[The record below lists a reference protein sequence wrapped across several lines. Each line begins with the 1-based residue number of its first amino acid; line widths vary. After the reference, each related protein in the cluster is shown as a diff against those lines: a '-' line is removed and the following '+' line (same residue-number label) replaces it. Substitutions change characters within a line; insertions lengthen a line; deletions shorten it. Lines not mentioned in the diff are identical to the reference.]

1 MNILTVTAHPDD
13 EILGFGGSSW
23 VLNHKGH
30 QVHHLILSGD
40 VEARRYRPG
49 VDELA
54 KDIKKANE
62 IVGSSFEL
70 ANFPNIKFNVVPHI
84 ELVQSIE
91 KVIEEFEPD
100 WVFTHHP
107 MDLNDD
113 HKHVSNACQA
123 AVRLF
128 QRKPTKRIKAFYFME
143 ISSSTDWSFP
153 IGYGGFAPNTYLEL
167 GEEGLNKKLESLSN
181 YRGVMRDFPHPRSVE
196 AITGLAAKRGGESGY
211 KYAEAFQM
219 VFQGLE

>member
-1 MNILTVTAHPDD
+1 MKILTITAHPDD

-23 VLNHKGH
+23 VLSQQGHK
-30 QVHHLILSGD
+30 VHHFILSGV
-40 VEARRYRPG
+40 VEARRHRPG
-49 VDELA
+49 VDELVN
-54 KDIKKANE
+54 DIEKANE
-62 IVGSSFEL
+62 IVGSTFEL
-70 ANFPNIKFNVVPHI
+70 ADFPNIKFNTVPHI
-84 ELVQSIE
+84 ELVQSVE
-91 KVIEEFEPD
+91 KVIEEFQPD

-128 QRKPTKRIKAFYFME
+128 QRKPMKRIKAFYFME

-167 GEEGLNKKLESLSN
+167 GEEGLKRKLASLSN

-196 AITGLAAKRGGESGY
+196 AITGLAAKRGGEAGY
-211 KYAEAFQM
+211 KYAEAFQL

>member
-1 MNILTVTAHPDD
+1 MNILTITAHPDD

-23 VLNHKGH
+23 ILSQQGH
-30 QVHHLILSGD
+30 RVHHFILSGD
-40 VEARRYRPG
+40 VEVRRHRLDT
-49 VDELA
+49 DELA
-54 KDIKKANE
+54 NDIKKANE
-62 IVGSSFEL
+62 TVGSTFEL
-70 ANFPNIKFNVVPHI
+70 ANFPNIRFNVVPHI

-91 KVIEEFEPD
+91 KVIEEFQPD

-128 QRKPTKRIKAFYFME
+128 QRKPIKRIKAFYFME

-153 IGYGGFAPNTYLEL
+153 IGYGGFAPNTYMEL
-167 GEEGLNKKLESLSN
+167 GEEGLNRKLESLAS
-181 YRGVMRDFPHPRSVE
+181 YRGVMRDFPHPRSIE

-211 KYAEAFQM
+211 IYAEAFQL

>member
-1 MNILTVTAHPDD
+1 MNILTITAHPDD

-23 VLNHKGH
+23 ILTQQGNK
-30 QVHHLILSGD
+30 VHHFILSGD
-40 VEARRYRPG
+40 VDVRRHRPDT
-49 VDELA
+49 DELA
-54 KDIKKANE
+54 DDIKKANE
-62 IVGSSFEL
+62 TVGSTFEL
-70 ANFPNIKFNVVPHI
+70 ANFPNIRFNVVPHI

-91 KVIEEFEPD
+91 KVIEEFQPD

-128 QRKPTKRIKAFYFME
+128 QRKPMKRIKAFYFME

-153 IGYGGFAPNTYLEL
+153 IGCGGFAPNTYIEL
-167 GEEGLNKKLESLSN
+167 GEEGLNRKLDSLSM
-181 YRGVMRDFPHPRSVE
+181 YSGVMRNFPHPRSIE

-211 KYAEAFQM
+211 NYAEAFQL

>member
-1 MNILTVTAHPDD
+1 
-13 EILGFGGSSW
+13 
-23 VLNHKGH
+23 
-30 QVHHLILSGD
+30 
-40 VEARRYRPG
+40 
-49 VDELA
+49 LA
-54 KDIKKANE
+54 NDIKKANI
-62 IVGSSFEL
+62 IVGSQFEL
-70 ANFPNIKFNVVPHI
+70 ANFPNIKFNIVPHI
-84 ELVQSIE
+84 DLVQSIE
-91 KVIEEFEPD
+91 KVIEEFQPD

-128 QRKPTKRIKAFYFME
+128 QRKPTKRIKAFFFME

-167 GEEGLNKKLESLSN
+167 GEEGLNRKLESLSN

-211 KYAEAFQM
+211 NYAEAFQL